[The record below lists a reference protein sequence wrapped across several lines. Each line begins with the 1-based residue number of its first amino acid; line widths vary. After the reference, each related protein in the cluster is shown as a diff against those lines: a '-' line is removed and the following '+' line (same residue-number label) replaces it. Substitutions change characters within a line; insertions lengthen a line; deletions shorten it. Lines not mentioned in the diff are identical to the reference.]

1 MMNAFIPKPSFARRR
16 RIPMTRTLAVV
27 FLLAILL
34 LSACSKATKT
44 EPRNTNQAA
53 EPPAPAATTASTE
66 AQVSPLMS
74 AVNTGSTAD
83 VRQLIASGADV
94 NAANE
99 VGLTPLMNAA
109 GMGNKEM
116 VQMLL
121 AKGANVNAMTTG
133 KYTALM
139 SAALTGQTEIVKLL
153 LDAGADPRVIDVSG
167 KSAAKYAEDQKHKE
181 LAQLLNQRSG
191 KK

>member
-1 MMNAFIPKPSFARRR
+1 
-16 RIPMTRTLAVV
+16 MTRTLAVV
-27 FLLAILL
+27 SLLGILL

-44 EPRNTNQAA
+44 EPRNANQAA
-53 EPPAPAATTASTE
+53 EAQSPAATTAANE
-66 AQVSPLMS
+66 ARVSPLLN
-74 AVNTGSTAD
+74 AVNSGSTEE
-83 VRQLIASGADV
+83 VRQLLASGADV

-99 VGLTPLMNAA
+99 VGVTPLMNAA
-109 GMGNKEM
+109 GMGNKDM

-139 SAALTGQTEIVKLL
+139 SAALTGQTEIVKML
-153 LDAGADPRVIDVSG
+153 LDAGADPKVADVSG
-167 KSAAKYAEDQKHKE
+167 KTAAKYAEGQEHKE